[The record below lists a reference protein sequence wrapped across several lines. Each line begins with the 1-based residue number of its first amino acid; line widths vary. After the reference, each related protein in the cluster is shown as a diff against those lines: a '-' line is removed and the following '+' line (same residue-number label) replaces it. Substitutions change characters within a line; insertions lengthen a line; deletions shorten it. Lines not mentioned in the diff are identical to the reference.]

1 MEGDFK
7 MKNKSCEEWI
17 AEITDTDSEIW
28 NSDIEGDTR
37 EEVIKEGMKMAKED
51 GLAMFRIGRQIPVG
65 VPTLD
70 IDSILEDAYYQ
81 VYNEVGEVAEE
92 FLEDVTSQQQKEL
105 EEKLNEVFFNWIK
118 QHKLE
123 PTCYSI
129 INDEWIEIE

>member
-1 MEGDFK
+1 